1 MIKKLENK
9 SLILYNQTF
18 IYIMTSHDKIEL
30 NIYDEKML
38 KFQYSTHD
46 KFNNGSFNEL
56 IFEVTRDLADPT
68 LDFFPFLFYERIDK
82 AKFDVYFCLMNVE
95 RAGEYIK
102 EKCIENLNIE
112 TKNFDFWNLNKLIEF
127 KKLDFY

>member
-56 IFEVTRDLADPT
+56 IFEVTRDFADPT
-68 LDFFPFLFYERIDK
+68 LDFFPFLFYERIDI
-82 AKFDVYFCLMNVE
+82 AKFDVYFCFINVE
-95 RAGEYIK
+95 RAG
-102 EKCIENLNIE
+102 
-112 TKNFDFWNLNKLIEF
+112 
-127 KKLDFY
+127 